1 MSQPPL
7 SDRKRNI
14 VRAVVLEYVSGA
26 EPVSSELIASK
37 YQLGVRSATVRNE
50 MAEMTEIG
58 LLDQP
63 YTSAGRIPS
72 DLGYRFYVDHLLNID
87 SPVADDRRTLRRASR
102 DEETLRDLVHETTKA
117 LSRMTKLMAAA
128 VTVRDSSVRIRN
140 AVVTALGPDRA
151 LFIAVLENGHTEN
164 RILDCPPGLTLSQI
178 GMVNDRLTTLYG
190 SQSLGST
197 KTIKIPSIGN
207 PAGDQLLTAAGQAMR
222 NVARD
227 LTRGNLIVEGE
238 EYVLSQPEFQRE
250 PDALRQIVE
259 SVSNEDA
266 LREEVSATQ
275 PSGQTITIGT
285 ENQRE
290 PHYPLTFLRQSFRV
304 GEQEAGILAIIGPT
318 RMQYGR
324 NMGLL
329 DYTATSISQVL
340 TKLFNPTSS

>member
-1 MSQPPL
+1 MSDSPL
-7 SDRKRNI
+7 SERKQQI
-14 VRAVVLEYVSGA
+14 VRAVVLEYVAGA

-37 YQLGVRSATVRNE
+37 YELGVRSATVRNE

-63 YTSAGRIPS
+63 HTSAGRIPS
-72 DLGYRFYVDHLLNID
+72 NQGYRFYVDHLL
-87 SPVADDRRTLRRASR
+87 SVKTPGEAERRTIRKASS

-140 AVVTALGPDRA
+140 AIVTALGPDRA

-164 RILDCPPGLTLSQI
+164 RILDCPAGLTLEQI
-178 GMVNDRLTTLYG
+178 GQVNERLASLFG
-190 SQSLGST
+190 GQSLGT
-197 KTIKIPSIGN
+197 AKTIKTPSVE
-207 PAGDQLLTAAGQAMR
+207 ATAAHQLITGAVNAMR
-222 NVARD
+222 NIARD

-250 PDALRQIVE
+250 PLALRRIVE
-259 SVSNEDA
+259 SMSDEDS
-266 LREEVSATQ
+266 LREEVSATK
-275 PSGQTITIGT
+275 PIGQTITIGT
-285 ENQRE
+285 ENSRE
-290 PHYPLTFLRQSFRV
+290 PHYQLTFMRQSFRV
-304 GEQEAGILAIIGPT
+304 GSQEAGILAIIGPT

-329 DYTATSISQVL
+329 DYTANSISQVL
-340 TKLFNPTSS
+340 TRLFLPSS

>member
-7 SDRKRNI
+7 SERKQNI
-14 VRAVVLEYVSGA
+14 VRAVVLEYVSAA
-26 EPVSSELIASK
+26 EPVSSELIAGK

-63 YTSAGRIPS
+63 HTSAGRIPS
-72 DLGYRFYVDHLLNID
+72 DLGYRFYVDHLLN
-87 SPVADDRRTLRRASR
+87 VAAPEAEDRRILRRASR
-102 DEETLRDLVHETTKA
+102 DEETLRDLVHESTKA

-128 VTVRDSSVRIRN
+128 VTVRDSTVRVRN
-140 AVVTALGPDRA
+140 AIVTALGPDRA

-164 RILDCPPGLTLSQI
+164 RILDCPPGLTLTQI
-178 GMVNDRLTTLYG
+178 GTVNERLNTLFSG
-190 SQSLGST
+190 QSLGAVKS
-197 KTIKIPSIGN
+197 IKSAGVGD
-207 PAGDQLLTAAGQAMR
+207 PAGDQLLNSTCQAMR

-250 PDALRQIVE
+250 PDALRQIVD
-259 SVSNEDA
+259 SMSNEDA

-275 PSGQTITIGT
+275 PNGQTITIGT
-285 ENQRE
+285 ENSRE

-304 GEQEAGILAIIGPT
+304 GNQEAGILAIIGPT

-329 DYTATSISQVL
+329 DYTAGSISQVL
-340 TKLFNPTSS
+340 TKLFSPS